1 MKTYVGALLA
11 GMLTGL
17 VLYLGFTLLSD
28 EALPFLETPYYLVV
42 LPLFLLFLYIP
53 VFKEKIVHSGGKK
66 PVVVFLTFAVFSIGF
81 FGIFT
86 ALKLLITSLL
96 SGAIG

>member
-1 MKTYVGALLA
+1 MKTYVSVLIA

-28 EALPFLETPYYLVV
+28 EAVPFLETPYYLVV

-53 VFKEKIVHSGGKK
+53 IFKEKIVHSGGKK
-66 PVVVFLTFAVFSIGF
+66 SFVVFLTFAVFSTGF
-81 FGIFT
+81 FGVFVT
-86 ALKLLITSLL
+86 LKLLITSLL